1 MDTIRAEVI
10 RLHAG
15 FKEAIKRR
23 VIDTHTDTQTSL
35 YSSQIEMMC
44 VEEENV
50 KWYTFA
56 AGMLCNSQVDTER
69 SSHIL

>member
-50 KWYTFA
+50 K
-56 AGMLCNSQVDTER
+56 
-69 SSHIL
+69 